1 MNSVKRM
8 RIITAGVSGLLV
20 LAGFV
25 SASHIVDTAGMLGL
39 SGWYRFAAVG
49 LIDFVAIVGKL
60 SMHTDFLPGF
70 RRSGFRLLMAGGL
83 LSLAA
88 NVYAGH
94 NLGEKGFGVLTVG
107 VFMLLEHHITKAG
120 RQSVAPK
127 PTIPAAKEAWVVTEA
142 EKAWRKSKGYDKR
155 DAAGKAALTMQY
167 RKRVRAE
174 QAKQLAA
181 TGVTP

>member
-1 MNSVKRM
+1 MNSTKRM

-49 LIDFVAIVGKL
+49 LIDFVAVVGKL
-60 SMHTDFLPGF
+60 SMHSDFMPGF
-70 RRSGFRLLMAGGL
+70 RKSGFRLLMAGGL

-120 RQSVAPK
+120 RQSVK
-127 PTIPAAKEAWVVTEA
+127 PEPAAPQKAWVVTDA
-142 EKAWRKSKGYDKR
+142 EKAWRKAKGYDKK
-155 DAAGKAALTMQY
+155 DARGKAALTAQY
-167 RKRVRAE
+167 RKKIRE
-174 QAKQLAA
+174 QQAKELAA
-181 TGVTP
+181 SGATV